1 MNFNPEKHHRKSIRL
16 KDFDYA
22 SPGAY
27 FITICVF
34 QRECV
39 LGEIIDGEMILSSA
53 GERTLE
59 IWNGLPSRFPTVELD
74 AFVIMPNHVHGIL
87 YLTTDNPKM
96 VTISAVLRVFK
107 SLSARTINKELGR
120 AERPAWQRGF
130 WDHINRD
137 EMELGRIREYILNN
151 PYAWF
156 EDDENPSNVV

>member
-1 MNFNPEKHHRKSIRL
+1 
-16 KDFDYA
+16 
-22 SPGAY
+22 
-27 FITICVF
+27 
-34 QRECV
+34 
-39 LGEIIDGEMILSSA
+39 
-53 GERTLE
+53 
-59 IWNGLPSRFPTVELD
+59 
-74 AFVIMPNHVHGIL
+74 
-87 YLTTDNPKM
+87 M

-137 EMELGRIREYILNN
+137 EMELERIREYILNN